1 MKKYS
6 NFIILIIALGLL
18 AQACKKETG
27 TTVTPTPTPT
37 TPKVNNLVGTW
48 DGIELYK
55 VLVNDTLTYSNTRN
69 FKLVLNEDYSGTH
82 TLFSLNSPMPCL
94 WTNAPGK
101 VGLTVRFTS
110 ATIASTVGYYFD
122 IKDSTATTQ
131 KWYQENISPD
141 ASGRRQRII
150 SDWQLTK
157 K

>member
-6 NFIILIIALGLL
+6 NFIVLIIVLGLL
-18 AQACKKETG
+18 AQACKKSDTG
-27 TTVTPTPTPT
+27 TIVTPTPT

-48 DGIELYK
+48 DGVELYK
-55 VLVNDTLTYSNTRN
+55 VLVNDTLTYNNTRN
-69 FKLVLNEDYSGTH
+69 FQLVLNENYSGTH
-82 TLFSLNSPMPCL
+82 TPFSLSAPMACM
-94 WTNAPGK
+94 WANTPGK

-110 ATIASTVGYYFD
+110 ATIASTIGYYFD